1 MNPGPYGAHRIE
13 IHTTTRMS
21 SSVPP
26 VALTLKLNMP
36 HTFLY
41 IKRSR
46 NKKWR
51 DKNKTMKFKA
61 Y

>member
-26 VALTLKLNMP
+26 VALTLKLKLNMP

-46 NKKWR
+46 K
-51 DKNKTMKFKA
+51 
-61 Y
+61 